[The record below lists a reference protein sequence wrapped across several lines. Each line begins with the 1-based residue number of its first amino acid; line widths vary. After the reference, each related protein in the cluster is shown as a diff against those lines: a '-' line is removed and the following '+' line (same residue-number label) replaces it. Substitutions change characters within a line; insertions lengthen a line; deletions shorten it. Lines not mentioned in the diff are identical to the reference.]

1 MKLEEIRERF
11 TEILSDQL
19 DIPETKIAPEMK
31 FREDLRADS
40 LDLLELIMECED
52 DFEISITDEEAEGIA
67 TVQEAIDFLYEKV
80 RSS

>member
-11 TEILSDQL
+11 TEILSDQF
-19 DIPETKIAPEMK
+19 DIPETDITPAMK
-31 FREDLRADS
+31 FREDFGADS
-40 LDLLELIMECED
+40 LDFVELIMECED
-52 DFEISITDEEAEGIA
+52 DFEISITDEEAEKIA